1 MKLILTSRD
10 FQNENSKKVIVE
22 NISKPIEDA
31 KILFVPNEKA
41 SKRTLAS
48 DLFYQRL
55 MRYGF
60 KRENIRV
67 FDYYNTEEYFG
78 LTDLDILYIGGGNTF
93 EMLKRIK
100 SRGFDKEIIRLIESG
115 VVYVGGSAGVH
126 IVSQNIEHVAAFDEL
141 PKIMP
146 DFEGLKLFDGIA
158 ICHYDETRKDVY
170 EKLKAENRYKIYALT
185 NDDAVV
191 FEK

>member
-22 NISKPIEDA
+22 NIPKPIEDA

-115 VVYVGGSAGVH
+115 VVYVGGSA
-126 IVSQNIEHVAAFDEL
+126 AFDEL